1 MTVVQQGNG
10 HLVANARVFDWSLL
24 VKFFLS
30 HLRQKPPICF
40 GFDLSLPFSFL
51 YTKTCLSVPVVAA
64 TSAVNA
70 SSLFLYLWSVRVRE
84 SV

>member
-51 YTKTCLSVPVVAA
+51 YTKNMSFRPGRGC
-64 TSAVNA
+64 
-70 SSLFLYLWSVRVRE
+70 YKCGE
-84 SV
+84 CK